1 LVQAVEVTPQVVVVT
16 AQEEVE
22 RQQLVLEVVK
32 QQVEGSW

>member
-1 LVQAVEVTPQVVVVT
+1 LVQVVEVT

>member
-1 LVQAVEVTPQVVVVT
+1 LVQVVEVTAQVVEVT

-22 RQQLVLEVVK
+22 RQQLVLEVVR